1 VLPRDQL
8 ALGLDSLRA
17 HRLRSSLSI
26 LGVVFGVAAVVAM
39 ASIGEGARRETLAQI
54 EALGLDTFALR
65 PKAGAGA
72 LPARLGDSLSTVVPG
87 VVAVAPIAELALTAE
102 AGERRFDATA
112 LGTTP
117 EYAETTRLALARGRF
132 LADLDGPARARVA
145 VLGAVAAWRLFPL
158 AEPLGQRFRMG
169 PEWYTVVGVLHER
182 ASPRSRGLS
191 LRVRDLNTSV
201 LVPLPA
207 LRADSAA
214 DEIVVRLADGER
226 VVSASEVARALV
238 LRHVRAEPEVT
249 VPREILRQRLRAQR
263 VFDVVTGAIAAI
275 GLLVGGIGIMN
286 VMLAAVAERTREVGV
301 RRVSGAT
308 RRDVAAQ
315 FLLES
320 SLLTAVG
327 AALGTGLGILAAH
340 AIQGLAGWPTALS
353 AATLGLALL
362 MALATGLGFGLYP
375 ALRAARLEPAEA
387 LRAE

>member
-1 VLPRDQL
+1 VLPRDRL

-17 HRLRSSLSI
+17 HRLRSSLSV

-65 PKAGAGA
+65 PKPGTPS
-72 LPARLGDSLSTVVPG
+72 LPAALGASLTSVVPG
-87 VVAVAPIAELALTAE
+87 VVAVAPIAELKLSAE

-117 EYAETTRLALARGRF
+117 AYAAATRLALERGRF

-145 VLGAVAAWRLFPL
+145 VLGAVAARRLFPL
-158 AEPLGQRFRMG
+158 TEPLGQRFRMG

-182 ASPRSRGLS
+182 ASPRARGLT
-191 LRVRDLNTSV
+191 LRARDLNTSV
-201 LVPLPA
+201 LVPLAA
-207 LRADSAA
+207 LRADAAA
-214 DEIVVRLADGER
+214 DEVVVRLAVGAG
-226 VVSASEVARALV
+226 VVAASEVARALV
-238 LRHVRAEPEVT
+238 KRHAGHEPELT

-301 RRVSGAT
+301 RRVAGAT
-308 RRDVAAQ
+308 RRDVAVQ

-320 SLLTAVG
+320 SLLTLAG
-327 AALGTGLGILAAH
+327 ALLGTGLGIVAAH
-340 AIQGLAGWPTALS
+340 GIQRLAGWPTALS
-353 AATLGLALL
+353 AATLALALL
-362 MALATGLGFGLYP
+362 MALATGVGFGLYP